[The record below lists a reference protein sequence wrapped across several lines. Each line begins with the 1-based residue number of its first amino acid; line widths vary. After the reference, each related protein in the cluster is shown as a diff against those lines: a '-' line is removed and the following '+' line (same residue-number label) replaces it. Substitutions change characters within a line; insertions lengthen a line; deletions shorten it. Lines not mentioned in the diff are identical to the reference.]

1 MHPDYEAEGS
11 PREPKLR
18 QISNQD
24 WERLEVVVL
33 DEPQPP
39 ALSIDDP
46 SVTEGDPGG
55 PDATITFTITRSGDL
70 SGMSSVAY
78 TVSPGDANNPQDYN
92 ASRDALSGTLTF
104 AAGESSKTITLDI
117 SDDLIPEGTETFTV
131 TLSDPTQAVITK
143 AVGTGT
149 IVDDD
154 LPTLSI
160 DDPSVTEGDPGGAA
174 VTISFTV
181 TRSGDNGSDSTVA
194 YTVNPGSA
202 TTPADYT
209 AGPSPLADTLTFL
222 AGETSKTVTLT
233 ITADLIPEGAETFT
247 MGLSSAT
254 NAAIVKATGTGTIA
268 DTDPQPLPTLSID
281 DPTITEGNPGGAA
294 ITISFTVTR
303 SGNTGAQSSVA
314 YTVNPGTATTPAD
327 YTAGP
332 SPLADTLTF
341 LAGEISKTV
350 TLTVT
355 PDLIPEG
362 SETFT
367 VVLSGATNAT
377 IVDAEGT
384 GTIHDNDPPPLP
396 ELAIDDPTVTEGNPG
411 GPNVTI
417 TFTVTRSG
425 NDGVESSV
433 AYTVNPG
440 TAATPADYTA
450 GPSPLAGTL
459 TFLPGDVSKTVT
471 LTVTPDLIPEGPEAF
486 TVVLSDETN
495 ATIVRAV
502 GTGTILDTDQAPLP
516 TLSIDDPRVTEGDPA
531 GPNATIT
538 FTITPSGN
546 TSGASSVAYTV
557 AAGSATNPSDYNG
570 SIDALTGRLDFAPNQ
585 TSRTITL
592 DITDD
597 LVPEGT
603 EAFTVTLSDPT
614 DAVITKA
621 VGTGTIADDDLPP
634 FDIIWTNG
642 GSVVLGSAATPT
654 AFNVGTNA
662 AVPAGVAWT
671 GETASDN
678 WSQAGNWATSSPPG
692 AADTAVFGAAGSG
705 TDVVDVDFQIA
716 SLRYSGAAGHI
727 TDLANGSTLRVSG
740 ATAVHVANANLRSS
754 LAILDRTAVVAHLS
768 ELNVGIVATGSGSAT
783 GDLFIGTGA
792 SLDGSDVDVVSI
804 GRETGASNF
813 VTAAANGSLTLAS
826 NSTLTL
832 GSAAA
837 PATLNIGWSQ
847 NTNGSASG
855 RASGVLD
862 VLDRGAVL
870 NLNLSELNVGRGSY
884 TGVGTGTLKWNQ
896 SEVITAPN
904 VYFGR
909 GNATGILDV
918 PAGGEFL
925 LGTAAAPISLRIAHN
940 DAGNGTAT
948 ANLNFAQTNPT
959 FTAFIA
965 DDLSI
970 GRETGASN
978 FVTAAANGSLTLA
991 SNSTLTL
998 GSAAAPATLNIG
1010 WSQNTNGSASGRA
1023 TGVLGAPAGTLT
1035 AELSTLNVGVTAS
1048 AAGTSNGQFIVGN
1061 GTTLHTNIAN
1071 IGVGPNAT
1079 GTIDFVDSF
1088 TGAFSATTINF
1099 NSGLIDFGTNTLEI
1113 GGAGAIAAQTF
1124 NMRGGEL
1131 TGSAVDLNAGGSFNF
1146 SGVLN
1151 GTLNQTAGL
1160 LAPAGATI
1168 ATATVN
1174 GNYNLA
1180 AAGTLAIQ
1188 VATGTASDRLAVNGS
1203 VDLDG
1208 AGATGGALDV
1218 VLTAAPQLNNSFTI
1232 VLNDG
1237 SDAIRGTFAG
1247 LPDGATFNEIFGGS
1261 TFTFAIDYQGGDG
1274 NDATLLVTNIASP
1287 AAPGPVSGQSDE
1299 AGEATAFDTAAME
1312 VDLVGSTG
1320 TLHQTDLFGL
1330 PLAA

>member
-303 SGNTGAQSSVA
+303 SGNTGAQSTVA

-341 LAGEISKTV
+341 LAGEISKTVTLTVTPDLIPEGSETFTVVLSGANNATIVDAEGTGTIQDNDPQPLPTLSIDDPTVTEGNPGGPGVTITFTVTRSGNTGAQSSVAYTVNPGTATTPADYTAGPSPLADTLTFLPGETSRTV

-855 RASGVLD
+855 RA
-862 VLDRGAVL
+862 
-870 NLNLSELNVGRGSY
+870 
-884 TGVGTGTLKWNQ
+884 
-896 SEVITAPN
+896 
-904 VYFGR
+904 
-909 GNATGILDV
+909 
-918 PAGGEFL
+918 
-925 LGTAAAPISLRIAHN
+925 
-940 DAGNGTAT
+940 
-948 ANLNFAQTNPT
+948 
-959 FTAFIA
+959 
-965 DDLSI
+965 
-970 GRETGASN
+970 
-978 FVTAAANGSLTLA
+978 
-991 SNSTLTL
+991 
-998 GSAAAPATLNIG
+998 
-1010 WSQNTNGSASGRA
+1010 